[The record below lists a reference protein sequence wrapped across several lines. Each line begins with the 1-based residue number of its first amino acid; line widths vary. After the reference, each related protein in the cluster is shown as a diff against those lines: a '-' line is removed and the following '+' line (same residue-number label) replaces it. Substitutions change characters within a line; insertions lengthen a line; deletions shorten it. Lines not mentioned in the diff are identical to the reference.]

1 MLESYFYRAR
11 VATQNLPH
19 IAKQLRRFWRGIY
32 EMRLIF
38 FVRANLKKKVLA
50 RICPLRSLL
59 RAKWRMPGRYLQT
72 ELERI

>member
-38 FVRANLKKKVLA
+38 LCAPTSRKK
-50 RICPLRSLL
+50 C
-59 RAKWRMPGRYLQT
+59 
-72 ELERI
+72 

>member
-1 MLESYFYRAR
+1 
-11 VATQNLPH
+11 
-19 IAKQLRRFWRGIY
+19 
-32 EMRLIF
+32 MRLIF

-59 RAKWRMPGRYLQT
+59 RAKWRMPGRYLQR